1 MHYALHNALW
11 GPQKAA
17 SSVGL
22 QGPEKE
28 RGSRA
33 LEGQGHGA
41 QGTRSQQSD
50 HFGPFTLW
58 SILVHFSLLGQK
70 TWLGHPLLTGP
81 PLFKGFPG
89 PQRSWRFAEMDPWL
103 GRWRL
108 GLLECSDLADKQLT
122 Y

>member
-1 MHYALHNALW
+1 MMHYALHNALW

-17 SSVGL
+17 STPTGGEGL

-58 SILVHFSLLGQK
+58 PSGPSLS
-70 TWLGHPLLTGP
+70 TSP
-81 PLFKGFPG
+81 
-89 PQRSWRFAEMDPWL
+89 S
-103 GRWRL
+103 
-108 GLLECSDLADKQLT
+108 
-122 Y
+122 